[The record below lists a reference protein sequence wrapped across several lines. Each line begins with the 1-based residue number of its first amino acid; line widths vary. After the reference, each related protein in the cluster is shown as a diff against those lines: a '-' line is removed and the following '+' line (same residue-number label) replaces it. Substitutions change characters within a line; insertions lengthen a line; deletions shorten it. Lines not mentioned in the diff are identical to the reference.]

1 MISNSQPPTSN
12 FQLTASDLQIDVT
25 RPEEAEAILEIAR
38 GVRVFDAEEVA
49 TVDELLR
56 ECFDKGAQIS
66 GYYFLSCRADGRVL
80 GFACYGPRA
89 LTHGAFDLF
98 WIATDKAAQGRG
110 VGGALLQRV
119 AQDIKAM
126 GGRLII
132 AETSGRPDYTPT
144 RRFYETYRYE
154 RAATIADF
162 YAPGDD
168 LAIYVYR
175 L

>member
-1 MISNSQPPTSN
+1 MISNSQPPSSN
-12 FQLTASDLQIDVT
+12 LQIDVT

-38 GVRVFDAEEVA
+38 GVQVFDAEEVA

-56 ECFDKGAQIS
+56 EYFDKGAQAS
-66 GYYFLSCRADGRVL
+66 GYYFLSCRVDERAL

-89 LTHGAFDLF
+89 LTYGTFDLF
-98 WIATDKAAQGRG
+98 WIATDKKAHGRG

-119 AQDIKAM
+119 AQDIRAM

-132 AETSGRPDYTPT
+132 AETSGRPDYAPT
-144 RRFYETYRYE
+144 RRFYETHNYT

-168 LAIYVYR
+168 LVIYVCN